1 MNVEQA
7 IDILHSLVMT
17 SLSIICP
24 LLTTAMTIGVGVS
37 LMQSVTSIQEHTLSF
52 VPKMVGVITML
63 VFCAPW
69 ILRTL
74 IQFTTSYLTRLPE
87 MVR

>member
-7 IDILHSLVMT
+7 IDILHSLVVT

-24 LLTTAMTIGVGVS
+24 LLATAMTIGVGVS
-37 LMQSVTSIQEHTLSF
+37 LMQSVTSIQEQTLSF

-63 VFCAPW
+63 VISAPW